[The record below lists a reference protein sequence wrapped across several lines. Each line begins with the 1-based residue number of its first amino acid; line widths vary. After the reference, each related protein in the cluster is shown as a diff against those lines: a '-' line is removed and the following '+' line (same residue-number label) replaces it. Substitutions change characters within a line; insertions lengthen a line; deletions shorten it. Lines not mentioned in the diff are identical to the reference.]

1 MKEESVSLPKLT
13 LITESLILMKS
24 KLENAHG
31 NWILI
36 TSCEFAAVLTADSWN
51 CDRCNQS
58 KLLIYIHQMALSNT
72 KVF

>member
-31 NWILI
+31 NWLLI

-51 CDRCNQS
+51 CD
-58 KLLIYIHQMALSNT
+58 
-72 KVF
+72 